1 MIPAMLE
8 ELFDSL
14 SPGES
19 QEFIDA
25 RAAVINPAWDKYLV
39 SDNLHDTSLPAPFI
53 RLVPSSDIAIT
64 LKCSKDAATI
74 IEVDTKA
81 TDLSIT
87 KISDP
92 LADNFMGYCREENC
106 IVFKGERG
114 LWDDFVEF
122 AEGLAQEQPVTAVI
136 KSQSTVRIPCEG
148 LEFGLSYDNFAN
160 RVEVLECAIWIRNS
174 YDPVESDGS
183 NDLVTSQN
191 SQLSASKCT
200 STSTDAH
207 DSGLGQDELLDEGA
221 VNVGSPSD
229 TVHSPSQNHP
239 PHEASGSSGSSSPLS
254 PPPERIVTPP
264 WLKRSG
270 SGSD

>member
-8 ELFDSL
+8 ELIDSL
-14 SPGES
+14 SPEER

-25 RAAVINPAWDKYLV
+25 RSAVIGTAWDKYLN

-74 IEVDTKA
+74 IEADTKA

-92 LADNFMGYCREENC
+92 LADNFMGYCQKEEC

-136 KSQSTVRIPCEG
+136 KSQSTVRMPREG
-148 LEFGLSYDNFAN
+148 LEFGLDYDNFAN
-160 RVEVLECAIWIRNS
+160 RVEVLECAMWIR
-174 YDPVESDGS
+174 
-183 NDLVTSQN
+183 TSHGMVPF
-191 SQLSASKCT
+191 S
-200 STSTDAH
+200 H
-207 DSGLGQDELLDEGA
+207 
-221 VNVGSPSD
+221 
-229 TVHSPSQNHP
+229 
-239 PHEASGSSGSSSPLS
+239 
-254 PPPERIVTPP
+254 
-264 WLKRSG
+264 
-270 SGSD
+270 